1 MTPLLLLGRDKHLK
15 KEELKIE
22 DCWPRWFFQSAE
34 NPYLMWIT
42 HQAVTCQILF
52 FETVVV
58 KRCGCEEVGLVGKFW
73 RGDRTPF
80 RSVYYTGKPSE
91 RACDVW
97 QSGTGSSFLA
107 CNWGEILQLGNWR
120 PVTKVEGTFTTQLS
134 HQHLN
139 DHKYQLVIPPN
150 LTSSLLL
157 YLLLSVSGLSNF
169 IVAIWKRVRITIL
182 KP

>member
-1 MTPLLLLGRDKHLK
+1 
-15 KEELKIE
+15 
-22 DCWPRWFFQSAE
+22 
-34 NPYLMWIT
+34 MWIT

-80 RSVYYTGKPSE
+80 RSVYYTGKPSN

-97 QSGTGSSFLA
+97 QSGTGSMFLT
-107 CNWGEILQLGNWR
+107 CNWGEILRLGNWR
-120 PVTKVEGTFTTQLS
+120 PVTKLEGTFTTQLS